1 MRVRPGALNSS
12 ALSETPPPIGISGL
26 DNPPPQEGQ
35 RASRFFVGVLWNW
48 VGVALNIAI
57 GLLLSPYIARK
68 LGSERYGIW
77 ALVFS
82 LVEYLWFFDLGFNT
96 SVTQFVAK
104 YRARNEPDQI
114 NRVINTG
121 LLYFCAVA
129 IVFAL
134 ATLLVAWRGVAEFKI
149 ADPVNREDF
158 RSLILIV
165 GLGWAFN
172 FPLHFFSSCLDAFQR
187 YDHLTRTWVAQLLIR
202 SVGCA
207 LLLYF
212 GFGLKELGA
221 VVVLGQLVGN
231 SLALMAFR
239 SVFPQMRLSSLH
251 VKFALVKEMWSYGVH
266 SFIAN
271 ISNLLL
277 SQGAPVMIGHF
288 RLASFVGYYTF
299 PSRLLG
305 YSVEAVTRIG
315 FVTRSNVVEMQAK
328 GDEKAVYSLGI
339 YLNRYCVTLFLPL
352 VIYLLVYGT
361 ELLRRWVNQEF
372 ATECGPL
379 LPVISLTT
387 MFAVAGQFNST
398 SMLYG
403 LSRHDRMAKGLLV
416 EALLGVLGIYLVL
429 PHYGILGV
437 AWVLGM
443 LSVLNRGLYV
453 PWLVCRALDSSFPG
467 YMWGIYARPVLT
479 AVPVFLLAQTLKSAG
494 VSGQTWRQLIL
505 MGAFTSV
512 AFFLPAFFTCVT
524 REHRKLMLDSVT
536 GMVGRLFA
544 RLLHFTAETLR
555 RRGKRKED

>member
-1 MRVRPGALNSS
+1 LP
-12 ALSETPPPIGISGL
+12 ETPPP
-26 DNPPPQEGQ
+26 DNPSLPEPR
-35 RASRFFVGVLWNW
+35 RATRFFVGVLWNW

-77 ALVFS
+77 ALVFT

-104 YRARNEPDQI
+104 YRARNEPEQI

-121 LLYFCAVA
+121 LVYFCCVA
-129 IVFAL
+129 MVFAL
-134 ATLLVAWRGVAEFKI
+134 ATLLVAWRGVALFKI
-149 ADPVNREDF
+149 ADPVNRQDF
-158 RSLILIV
+158 RVMILIV
-165 GLGWAFN
+165 GLGWALN

-212 GFGLKELGA
+212 GFGLRELGA

-231 SLALMAFR
+231 SLAMLAFR
-239 SVFPQMRLSSLH
+239 SVFTQMRLSLLL
-251 VKFALVKEMWSYGVH
+251 VKYSLVKEMWHYGVH
-266 SFIAN
+266 SFVAN

-277 SQGAPVMIGHF
+277 NQGAPVMIGHF
-288 RLASFVGYYTF
+288 SKVAFVGYYTF

-305 YSVEAVTRIG
+305 YSVEAVTRVG

-339 YLNRYCVTLFLPL
+339 HLNRYCVTLFLPL
-352 VIYLLVYGT
+352 VIFLLVYGT
-361 ELLRRWVNQEF
+361 ELLRRWVNLEF
-372 ATECGPL
+372 AKACGPL
-379 LPVISLTT
+379 LPVISMTT

-416 EALLGVLGIYLVL
+416 EAILGLIGIWLVL

-437 AWVLGM
+437 AWVVGM
-443 LSVLNRGLYV
+443 LCVVNRGLYV

-479 AVPVFLLAQTLKSAG
+479 GIPLLLLIHVIKMAG
-494 VSGQTWRQLIL
+494 VSGKTWPQLFL
-505 MGAFTSV
+505 MGGFT
-512 AFFLPAFFTCVT
+512 AICFFLPAFFTCAT
-524 REHRKLMLDSVT
+524 REHRTLMLDWVA
-536 GMVGRLFA
+536 GRLFSRKVA
-544 RLLHFTAETLR
+544 TAA
-555 RRGKRKED
+555 